1 LYRVDS
7 LEDQIAKQLDDI
19 IDSQEEVTLA
29 AIAAPAATSLLSLGS
44 DSNFASVVPTTEL
57 AVSTIPLLASMR
69 SIYEQAV
76 SDNIQE
82 GFGQTV
88 SEQQAEAA
96 VSEHLAT
103 VNEFNNT
110 TRDQVTQALAAASV
124 AQAEDGGDIDVV
136 FKAILAATLVKAVF
150 NKLRS
155 SRKRMIIDSAVLG
168 PYNQGLFDSASNSD
182 VVLKKQWVSL
192 KDERVRVPHKQLHG
206 DIVPVSSP
214 FFVNGVPIR
223 FPKDPVAPPSL
234 TINCRCVLKFS
245 R

>member
-1 LYRVDS
+1 M
-7 LEDQIAKQLDDI
+7 
-19 IDSQEEVTLA
+19 
-29 AIAAPAATSLLSLGS
+29 
-44 DSNFASVVPTTEL
+44 TEL
-57 AVSTIPLLASMR
+57 AVSTAPLLASMR

-82 GFGQTV
+82 GFGDTV
-88 SEQQAEAA
+88 TEQQAEAA
-96 VSEHLAT
+96 VSEHIAT
-103 VNEFNNT
+103 VNEFNST
-110 TRDQVTQALAAASV
+110 TQNQVAQALGAASV
-124 AQAEDGGDIDVV
+124 AKTEDGGDIDVA

-155 SRKRMIIDSAVLG
+155 NRKRMIVDSAVLG
-168 PYNQGLFDSASNSD
+168 PYNQGLFDSASNGD
-182 VVLKKQWVSL
+182 IALNKQWISL
-192 KDERVRVPHKQLHG
+192 KDERVRIPHKQLHG

-234 TINCRCVLKFS
+234 TINCRCVLKFT

>member
-1 LYRVDS
+1 MTPTTTAFLN
-7 LEDQIAKQLDDI
+7 
-19 IDSQEEVTLA
+19 
-29 AIAAPAATSLLSLGS
+29 LGT
-44 DSNFASVVPTTEL
+44 DSNFASVVPMTEL
-57 AVSTIPLLASMR
+57 AVSTAPLLASMR

-82 GFGQTV
+82 GFGDTV
-88 SEQQAEAA
+88 TEQQAEAA
-96 VSEHLAT
+96 VSEHIAT
-103 VNEFNNT
+103 VNQFNT
-110 TRDQVTQALAAASV
+110 TTQNQVAQALGAAS
-124 AQAEDGGDIDVV
+124 AAKAEDGGDIDIA

-155 SRKRMIIDSAVLG
+155 NRKRMIIDSAVLG

-182 VVLKKQWVSL
+182 VALNKQWISL

-234 TINCRCVLKFS
+234 TINCRCVLKFT

>member
-1 LYRVDS
+1 MS
-7 LEDQIAKQLDDI
+7 KQLDDI
-19 IDSQEEVTLA
+19 IDSQEEATLA
-29 AIAAPAATSLLSLGS
+29 AIAAPTTTALLNLGPE
-44 DSNFASVVPTTEL
+44 SNFRSVVPMTEL
-57 AVSTIPLLASMR
+57 AVSTAPLLASMR
-69 SIYEQAV
+69 GVYEQAV

-82 GFGQTV
+82 GFGETV

-103 VNEFNNT
+103 VNEFNST
-110 TRDQVTQALAAASV
+110 TQNQVAEALAAASM
-124 AQAEDGGDIDVV
+124 AKAEDGGDIDIA
-136 FKAILAATLVKAVF
+136 FKAILAATLVKSVF

-155 SRKRMIIDSAVLG
+155 NRKRMIIDSAVLG

-182 VVLKKQWVSL
+182 AVLNKQWISL

-206 DIVPVSSP
+206 DVVPVSSP

-234 TINCRCVLKFS
+234 TINCRCVLKFT

>member
-1 LYRVDS
+1 M
-7 LEDQIAKQLDDI
+7 
-19 IDSQEEVTLA
+19 
-29 AIAAPAATSLLSLGS
+29 
-44 DSNFASVVPTTEL
+44 TEL
-57 AVSTIPLLASMR
+57 AVSTAPLLASMR

-82 GFGQTV
+82 GFGDIVT
-88 SEQQAEAA
+88 EQQAEAA
-96 VSEHLAT
+96 ISEHMAT
-103 VNEFNNT
+103 VNEFNST
-110 TRDQVTQALAAASV
+110 TQNQVAQALGAASV
-124 AQAEDGGDIDVV
+124 AKAEDGGDIDIA

-155 SRKRMIIDSAVLG
+155 NRKRMIIDSAVLG

-182 VVLKKQWVSL
+182 VALNKQWISL

-234 TINCRCVLKFS
+234 TINCRCVLKFT

>member
-1 LYRVDS
+1 MS
-7 LEDQIAKQLDDI
+7 KQLDEI
-19 IDSQEEVTLA
+19 IDSQEEATLA
-29 AIAAPAATSLLSLGS
+29 AIAAPTATALLNLGT
-44 DSNFASVVPTTEL
+44 DSNFDSIVPMTEL
-57 AVSTIPLLASMR
+57 AVSTAPLLASMR
-69 SIYEQAV
+69 EIYEQAV

-82 GFGQTV
+82 GFGETV

-103 VNEFNNT
+103 VNEFNST
-110 TRDQVTQALAAASV
+110 TQNQVAEALAAASV
-124 AQAEDGGDIDVV
+124 AKAEDGGDIDIA

-155 SRKRMIIDSAVLG
+155 NRKFMIIDSAVLG

-182 VVLKKQWVSL
+182 VTLNKQWISL
-192 KDERVRVPHKQLHG
+192 RDERVRVSHKQLHG
-206 DIVPVSSP
+206 DVVPVSSP

-234 TINCRCVLKFS
+234 TINCRCVLKFT

>member
-1 LYRVDS
+1 MDG
-7 LEDQIAKQLDDI
+7 I
-19 IDSQEEVTLA
+19 IDSQEEATLA
-29 AIAAPAATSLLSLGS
+29 AIAAPTATALLTLGT
-44 DSNFASVVPTTEL
+44 DSNFESIVPMTEL
-57 AVSTIPLLASMR
+57 AVSTAPLLASMR
-69 SIYEQAV
+69 AIYEQAV

-82 GFGQTV
+82 GFGETV

-103 VNEFNNT
+103 VNEFNST
-110 TRDQVTQALAAASV
+110 TQNQVAEALAAASV
-124 AQAEDGGDIDVV
+124 AKAEDGGDIDIA

-155 SRKRMIIDSAVLG
+155 SRKFMIIDSAVLG

-182 VVLKKQWVSL
+182 VTLNKQWVSL
-192 KDERVRVPHKQLHG
+192 RDERVRVSHKQLHG
-206 DIVPVSSP
+206 DVVPVSSP

-234 TINCRCVLKFS
+234 TINCRCVLKFT

>member
-1 LYRVDS
+1 MS
-7 LEDQIAKQLDDI
+7 KQLDEI
-19 IDSQEEVTLA
+19 IDSQEEATLA
-29 AIAAPAATSLLSLGS
+29 AIAAPTATALLNLGT
-44 DSNFASVVPTTEL
+44 DSNFDSIVPMTEL
-57 AVSTIPLLASMR
+57 AVSTAPLLVSMR
-69 SIYEQAV
+69 GIYEQAV

-82 GFGQTV
+82 GFGETV

-103 VNEFNNT
+103 VNEFNST
-110 TRDQVTQALAAASV
+110 TQNQVAEALAAASV
-124 AQAEDGGDIDVV
+124 AKAEDGGDIDIA
-136 FKAILAATLVKAVF
+136 FKAILAATLVKSVF

-155 SRKRMIIDSAVLG
+155 NRKRMIIDSAVLG

-182 VVLKKQWVSL
+182 VALNKQWISL
-192 KDERVRVPHKQLHG
+192 KDERVRVPHRQLHG
-206 DIVPVSSP
+206 DVVPVSSP

-234 TINCRCVLKFS
+234 TINCRCVLKFT

>member
-1 LYRVDS
+1 M
-7 LEDQIAKQLDDI
+7 
-19 IDSQEEVTLA
+19 
-29 AIAAPAATSLLSLGS
+29 
-44 DSNFASVVPTTEL
+44 TEL
-57 AVSTIPLLASMR
+57 AVSTAPLLASMR

-82 GFGQTV
+82 GFGDTV
-88 SEQQAEAA
+88 TEQQAEAA
-96 VSEHLAT
+96 VSEHIAT
-103 VNEFNNT
+103 VNEFNST
-110 TRDQVTQALAAASV
+110 TQNQVAQALGAASV
-124 AQAEDGGDIDVV
+124 AKAEDGGDIDVA

-155 SRKRMIIDSAVLG
+155 NRKRMIVDSAVLG

-182 VVLKKQWVSL
+182 VALNKQWISL
-192 KDERVRVPHKQLHG
+192 KDERVRIPHKQLHG

-234 TINCRCVLKFS
+234 TINCRCVLKFT

>member
-1 LYRVDS
+1 M
-7 LEDQIAKQLDDI
+7 
-19 IDSQEEVTLA
+19 
-29 AIAAPAATSLLSLGS
+29 
-44 DSNFASVVPTTEL
+44 TEL
-57 AVSTIPLLASMR
+57 AVSTAPLLVSMR

-82 GFGQTV
+82 GFGDIVT
-88 SEQQAEAA
+88 EQQAEAA
-96 VSEHLAT
+96 ISEHMAT
-103 VNEFNNT
+103 VNEFNST
-110 TRDQVTQALAAASV
+110 TQNQVAQALGAASV
-124 AQAEDGGDIDVV
+124 AKAEDGGDIDIA

-155 SRKRMIIDSAVLG
+155 NRKRMIIDSAVLG

-182 VVLKKQWVSL
+182 VALNKQWISL

-234 TINCRCVLKFS
+234 TINCRCVLKFT

>member
-1 LYRVDS
+1 
-7 LEDQIAKQLDDI
+7 
-19 IDSQEEVTLA
+19 
-29 AIAAPAATSLLSLGS
+29 
-44 DSNFASVVPTTEL
+44 
-57 AVSTIPLLASMR
+57 VSTAPLLVSMR

-82 GFGQTV
+82 GFGDIVT
-88 SEQQAEAA
+88 EQQAEAA
-96 VSEHLAT
+96 ISEHMAT
-103 VNEFNNT
+103 VNEFNST
-110 TRDQVTQALAAASV
+110 TQNQVAQALGAASV
-124 AQAEDGGDIDVV
+124 AKAEDGGDIDIA

-155 SRKRMIIDSAVLG
+155 NRKRMIIDSAVLG

-182 VVLKKQWVSL
+182 VALNKQWISL

-234 TINCRCVLKFS
+234 TINCRCVLKFT

>member
-1 LYRVDS
+1 M
-7 LEDQIAKQLDDI
+7 
-19 IDSQEEVTLA
+19 
-29 AIAAPAATSLLSLGS
+29 
-44 DSNFASVVPTTEL
+44 TEL
-57 AVSTIPLLASMR
+57 AVSTAPLLVSMR

-82 GFGQTV
+82 GFGDIVT
-88 SEQQAEAA
+88 EQQAEAA
-96 VSEHLAT
+96 ISEHMAT
-103 VNEFNNT
+103 VNEFNST
-110 TRDQVTQALAAASV
+110 TQNQVAQALGAASV
-124 AQAEDGGDIDVV
+124 AKAEDGGDIDIA

-155 SRKRMIIDSAVLG
+155 NRKRMIIDSAVLG

-182 VVLKKQWVSL
+182 VALNKQWISL
-192 KDERVRVPHKQLHG
+192 KDERVRIPHKQLHG

-234 TINCRCVLKFS
+234 TINCRCVLKFT